1 MSSSPPRR
9 SARCKTLT
17 EKGLANLNEA
27 KRVDEFMSTP
37 QIGTADSTSAAESP
51 VTNLATPGPD
61 ISNSKKQSASA
72 ISPGTRLKA
81 TAAPKVSAVSTSNST
96 AKKYATI
103 SQTAKGHANAMG
115 PQKQMAGEKGRTALS
130 RKKKEEGDG

>member
-1 MSSSPPRR
+1 MSSPPRR

-61 ISNSKKQSASA
+61 ISKSIKKQSSSA

-81 TAAPKVSAVSTSNST
+81 TAATKVSAVSTSNLT
-96 AKKYATI
+96 AKKYATT
-103 SQTAKGHANAMG
+103 QKAKGHANAMG
-115 PQKQMAGEKGRTALS
+115 PQKKMAGEKGRTALS
-130 RKKKEEGDG
+130 RKMKEGDG

>member
-1 MSSSPPRR
+1 MSSPPRR

-61 ISNSKKQSASA
+61 ISKSIKKQSSSA

-81 TAAPKVSAVSTSNST
+81 TAATKVSAVSTSNST

-103 SQTAKGHANAMG
+103 SQKAKGHANAMG

-130 RKKKEEGDG
+130 RKMKEGDG

>member
-1 MSSSPPRR
+1 MSSPPRR

-27 KRVDEFMSTP
+27 KRVDNFMSATR
-37 QIGTADSTSAAESP
+37 IGTADSTSAAESP
-51 VTNLATPGPD
+51 VANLAMPGSD
-61 ISNSKKQSASA
+61 ITKSSKKQSASA

-81 TAAPKVSAVSTSNST
+81 TAAPKVSVVYTSNST

-115 PQKQMAGEKGRTALS
+115 PQKQMAGEKGRMALS
-130 RKKKEEGDG
+130 RKMKEGDG

>member
-27 KRVDEFMSTP
+27 KRVDDFMSAP

-61 ISNSKKQSASA
+61 ISKSIKKQSSSA

-81 TAAPKVSAVSTSNST
+81 TAATKVSAVSTSNLT
-96 AKKYATI
+96 AKKYATT
-103 SQTAKGHANAMG
+103 QKAKGHANAMG

-130 RKKKEEGDG
+130 RKMKEGDG